1 MSKALPWNIKGVGFD
16 AREAARDAARREG
29 LSLGEW
35 LHGVIADSAAPAQE
49 HGRYAAAPS
58 EQDRIES
65 VTSRLERLS
74 AAAARP
80 RGRIA
85 ERDRPRRDDWER
97 QPESQ
102 SERRLRVVADEDEH
116 RRRDY
121 AAEDVAENPVVE
133 AVAALEA
140 RSQRSERRTEDAL
153 ATVARYLES
162 AEARR
167 TREQAG
173 VDTLAERLA
182 DIESRLAAQDPN
194 PIKGALARLEARLE
208 QIGLRNE
215 AEARA
220 PRSEPA
226 PVERLE
232 HKLNAVLEALSA
244 RPAPPQ
250 ASAAAIAAAQERA
263 PVELPL
269 RRRRLGDAIAEIADR
284 QRSLETSAAKP
295 AGLFGAARVP
305 ERRVPPP
312 VDLEGL
318 REDIATMAGQLRGLA
333 PRGSVAALEGQLARI
348 ETQLGAADSGG
359 ALGELRA
366 EMRALESQ
374 LHDIHD
380 LVERRT
386 AAPDVA
392 SLEGLLRDLTAR
404 IEAVQAPNAGQ
415 PALDA
420 LQHQIGTLT
429 SRLEANESGLASLA
443 TIERSMRDLF
453 THLDETRSFA
463 ETAAARAAHE
473 AVRIAIADK
482 GFDRPAPRADVAVL
496 KAMQEDADLR
506 TRSTLD
512 AMQSVLEKVVD
523 RLASVENGLTD
534 VQGATSA
541 RSIDS
546 ALNGLRAA
554 DPAATP
560 ASAPSLGAAKPM
572 LDTPR
577 QRPAAR
583 RSAAIALPSDA
594 VDARPD
600 YIAAARRAAQAAQT
614 DPSVV
619 AMREGEPNDLREG
632 LAVKSRDFVASH
644 KRPVLLSL
652 AAVLV
657 VAITTALVQLAPFPS
672 TSSQVAGYAAPP
684 ARVAAAEPSRQPRL
698 ARTADANDALS
709 PSALPR
715 STPALPAKIPG
726 SDPIPTASMPT
737 ASTPAA
743 SIPSLPAFAA
753 SPRQSIRQP
762 TLPAGLVAAAD
773 AGDAAAQYTLACAYA
788 EGRLAPR
795 DFGQAARYYAKA
807 ADQGIVPAQYRLGAL
822 YEKGLGVAQ
831 DKARA
836 KSLYR
841 QAADAGNPRAMHN
854 LAVLLAD
861 GDGKP
866 DYEGA
871 ATWFRK
877 AAQYGIHDS
886 QFNLAILLVRGLG
899 VEPSLVQS
907 YQWFAIAAAQGDT
920 DAAGKRDEIGAKL
933 SPSELSVAKALAAAF
948 HARAPDPAATD
959 VTPPPGGWDS
969 APAPVH
975 LNSARSKISSL

>member
-1 MSKALPWNIKGVGFD
+1 MSKALPWNINGVGFE

-35 LHGVIADSAAPAQE
+35 LHGVIADSATSSPPQE
-49 HGRYAAAPS
+49 NGRYAAAPS
-58 EQDRIES
+58 EHDRIAA

-80 RGRIA
+80 RRSRIV
-85 ERDRPRRDDWER
+85 ERDRQTQDERDHRADREAELR
-97 QPESQ
+97 D
-102 SERRLRVVADEDEH
+102 ERRLRVVADEEP
-116 RRRDY
+116 RRRPSRR
-121 AAEDVAENPVVE
+121 AEPPDDIDENPLVE
-133 AVAALEA
+133 AVAAMEA
-140 RSQRSERRTEDAL
+140 RSQRAERRTDDAL
-153 ATVARYLES
+153 ATVARYLKS

-167 TREQAG
+167 TREEAG
-173 VDTLAERLA
+173 VETLSERLT
-182 DIESRLAAQDPN
+182 DIESRLASQNQN

-208 QIGLRNE
+208 QIGLRSDVD
-215 AEARA
+215 AR
-220 PRSEPA
+220 PLRSETA

-232 HKLNAVLEALSA
+232 HKLNAVLDALST
-244 RPAPPQ
+244 RPSAPQ
-250 ASAAAIAAAQERA
+250 ASAVALAAAQDRVP

-284 QRSLETSAAKP
+284 QRSLETSSAGP
-295 AGLFGAARVP
+295 AGLFGSSRVP

-318 REDIATMAGQLRGLA
+318 RGDIATMAGQLRGLA

-348 ETQLGAADSGG
+348 ETQLGAGEAAG
-359 ALGELRA
+359 AIGELRA
-366 EMRALESQ
+366 EMRSLEKQ
-374 LHDIHD
+374 LHGIHA
-380 LVERRT
+380 LVERR
-386 AAPDVA
+386 APSPDIT
-392 SLEGLLRDLTAR
+392 SLEGLLRDLTHR

-420 LQHQIGTLT
+420 LERQIGTLT
-429 SRLEANESGLASLA
+429 SRLDTNETGLASLA
-443 TIERSMRDLF
+443 TIERSMRELF
-453 THLDETRSFA
+453 SHLDETRSFA
-463 ETAAARAAHE
+463 ETAAARAAQE
-473 AVRIAIADK
+473 AVRVAIADK

-534 VQGATSA
+534 AQGATSA
-541 RSIDS
+541 RSIDN
-546 ALNGLRAA
+546 ALTRLREAE
-554 DPAATP
+554 PAA
-560 ASAPSLGAAKPM
+560 APMLGAAEPL
-572 LDTPR
+572 LDAPR
-577 QRPAAR
+577 GR
-583 RSAAIALPSDA
+583 RMAPKISIPSDGI
-594 VDARPD
+594 DAKPD
-600 YIAAARRAAQAAQT
+600 YIAAARRAALSAQT

-619 AMREGEPNDLREG
+619 AMRDGEGNDSRVG

-657 VAITTALVQLAPFPS
+657 VAITTALVQLVPSQS
-672 TSSQVAGYAAPP
+672 TSSQVADYTAPA
-684 ARVAAAEPSRQPRL
+684 ARVAAAEPTRQRPV
-698 ARTADANDALS
+698 RTADANDALS
-709 PSALPR
+709 PSTLPR

-726 SDPIPTASMPT
+726 SDPIAT
-737 ASTPAA
+737 ASTPTA

-753 SPRQSIRQP
+753 SPRQAIRQP
-762 TLPAGLVAAAD
+762 TLPVGLVAAAD
-773 AGDAAAQYTLACAYA
+773 AGDAAAQYTLASAYA

-795 DFGQAARYYAKA
+795 DFTQAAKFYAKA
-807 ADQGIVPAQYRLGAL
+807 ADQGIVPAEYRLGAL
-822 YEKGLGVAQ
+822 YEKGLGVTQ

-841 QAADAGNPRAMHN
+841 QAAEAGNPRAMHN

-877 AAQYGIHDS
+877 AAQYGVHDS
-886 QFNLAILLVRGLG
+886 QFNLAILLVRGMG

-907 YQWFAIAAAQGDT
+907 YQWFSVAAAQGDP
-920 DAAGKRDEIGAKL
+920 DAAGKRDEVGAKL
-933 SPSELSVAKALAAAF
+933 SPSELSVARALAAAF
-948 HARAPDPAATD
+948 HARTPDPAATD
-959 VTPPPGGWDS
+959 VAPPPGGWDS

>member
-1 MSKALPWNIKGVGFD
+1 MSKALPWNINGVGFD

-35 LHGVIADSAAPAQE
+35 LHGVIADSAGPAPQE
-49 HGRYAAAPS
+49 ARGRHSTDPS
-58 EQDRIES
+58 EHDRIEA

-80 RGRIA
+80 RGRIV
-85 ERDRPRRDDWER
+85 ERDRQSRDDLSGRADRNSDHER
-97 QPESQ
+97 Q
-102 SERRLRVVADEDEH
+102 RLRVVPEEERRHSRRPALLDETDED
-116 RRRDY
+116 
-121 AAEDVAENPVVE
+121 PVVE
-133 AVAALEA
+133 VVAAIEA
-140 RSQRSERRTEDAL
+140 RAQRSERRTEDAL
-153 ATVARYLES
+153 ASVARYLES

-173 VDTLAERLA
+173 VATLSERLS
-182 DIESRLAAQDPN
+182 DIESRLATQDPN

-215 AEARA
+215 TEARA
-220 PRSEPA
+220 PQGAAA
-226 PVERLE
+226 PVDRLE
-232 HKLNAVLEALSA
+232 LKLNAVLEALST

-250 ASAAAIAAAQERA
+250 ASSFALAAAQDRA
-263 PVELPL
+263 PPVELPL
-269 RRRRLGDAIAEIADR
+269 RRRRLGDAIAEIAER
-284 QRSLETSAAKP
+284 QRSLETPIKA
-295 AGLFGAARVP
+295 AGLFGTAPFP
-305 ERRVPPP
+305 ERRAPPR

-348 ETQLGAADSGG
+348 ETQLGANESSSAF
-359 ALGELRA
+359 GELKA
-366 EMRALESQ
+366 EVKALESQ
-374 LHDIHD
+374 LHGIHA

-386 AAPDVA
+386 SALDAG
-392 SLEGLLRDLTAR
+392 SLEGLLRDLTYR
-404 IEAVQAPNAGQ
+404 IDAVQAPDAGQ

-420 LQHQIGTLT
+420 LQRQIGTLA
-429 SRLEANESGLASLA
+429 SRLDTNESGLASLS
-443 TIERSMRDLF
+443 TIERGMQELF
-453 THLDETRSFA
+453 SHLDETRSFA
-463 ETAAARAAHE
+463 ESAASRAAQE
-473 AVRIAIADK
+473 AVRVAIADK

-512 AMQSVLEKVVD
+512 AMQSILEKVVD
-523 RLASVENGLTD
+523 RLASVESGLTED
-534 VQGATSA
+534 RGAA
-541 RSIDS
+541 RGHGSDGDRE
-546 ALNGLRAA
+546 GLREA
-554 DPAATP
+554 DEMP
-560 ASAPSLGAAKPM
+560 ASARTLGAAEPM
-572 LDTPR
+572 LDPR
-577 QRPAAR
+577 GGRPATR
-583 RSAAIALPSDA
+583 RVPPTIAAPSVA
-594 VDARPD
+594 ADARKPD
-600 YIAAARRAAQAAQT
+600 YIAAARRAAHAAQT

-619 AMREGEPNDLREG
+619 AMRDGDAIDARSGIAL
-632 LAVKSRDFVASH
+632 KSRDFVASH

-657 VAITTALVQLAPFPS
+657 VAITTALVQLVPFQ
-672 TSSQVAGYAAPP
+672 SSATQLADYAAPA
-684 ARVAAAEPSRQPRL
+684 ARVATVEPSRQR
-698 ARTADANDALS
+698 AVRTADANDALS

-715 STPALPAKIPG
+715 GTPALAAKIPG
-726 SDPIPTASMPT
+726 SDPIVTG
-737 ASTPAA
+737 

-753 SPRQSIRQP
+753 PAMPAPRPAQ
-762 TLPAGLVAAAD
+762 LPDGLVAAA
-773 AGDAAAQYTLACAYA
+773 ASGDAAAQYILASAYA
-788 EGRLAPR
+788 EGRAAPR
-795 DFGQAARYYAKA
+795 DFGQAAKLYAKA
-807 ADQGIVPAQYRLGAL
+807 ADQGIVPAEYRLGAL

-836 KSLYR
+836 RSLYR
-841 QAADAGNPRAMHN
+841 QAAEAGNPRAMHN

-877 AAQYGIHDS
+877 AAQYGVHDS

-907 YQWFAIAAAQGDT
+907 YQWFSIAAAQGDT
-920 DAAGKRDEIGAKL
+920 DAAGKRDEVGAKL

-948 HARAPDPAATD
+948 HARTADPAATD
-959 VTPPPGGWDS
+959 VTPPPSGWDG
-969 APAPVH
+969 AQAPVH